1 MTSKANF
8 SLLATLFFF
17 QVLSSPVHGQDLH
30 PSGASPEMKH
40 WVDSV
45 FASMSYEEKIGQLF
59 MVDAFSNKDRKHVSN
74 IEELIT
80 KYHIGGVIF
89 FQGGP
94 VRQAHL
100 TNRYQS
106 LSRIPLMVGIDGEW
120 GLAMRLDSTI
130 RFPRQMTLA
139 AGNNDSLIYEMGKE
153 IARQCKRMG
162 IHLNFAPVADINNN
176 PLNPVINSRSFS
188 ENKEEVTRHAV
199 AYMKGMQDHGVLA
212 CGKHFPGHGNTD
224 ADSHYTLPVV
234 NQSASA
240 IDSMELYPFRKL
252 IQEGVASMMVAHLF
266 IPSLDTT
273 SNRAATL
280 SPSIIDS
287 LLRKTLG
294 FEGLVFTDA
303 LNMKGVAEFY
313 PAGDAELLALKA
325 GNDVLLY
332 STDVAKAWERIH
344 LAIQNCEIEQSL
356 IDEKVIRILKAKYR
370 SGLFQPQQVSVEN
383 LYQDLNTPES
393 RYLNRQLYQRSVTL
407 LKNEFQMLPFRNLDN
422 CNMASLVL
430 NDTIGNPF
438 QLRLLDYARMDL
450 HRMPRELTEL
460 QMDSLTRKLL
470 NYEYIIVSVHNTTTR
485 ASAGYGVSDQ
495 MAEMVARLKG
505 KVKLVTVVLGNAYT
519 LSRLPAAF
527 EGNVLVLAYED
538 TPMSQDITA
547 QMLFGGSATIGR
559 LPVTPLSGVNINDGI
574 RLEASKNRL
583 RFTDPLE
590 LGLHPTA
597 FSKVDSIAMRVVTD
611 SAAPGLQVLVAW
623 KGNIIYQKSFGRHTY
638 DPGSPSV
645 TNSDL
650 YDIASVTKT
659 TATALALM
667 KLQEEEEIDIRKKAS
682 RYYHALRKTNKKDLL
697 IEDILTHR
705 AGLKPFVPFWKSTLE
720 NGKPAFN
727 IYHFEKDVNYSVQV
741 ADSMFI
747 LKSYID
753 KVWKEI
759 YDTPLGTFGEYVY
772 SDLGLLLMQRVVE
785 NVTKLPLDEY
795 LDTHFYD
802 PLGLTRLTYNPVKR
816 KVPLSKITPTELDT
830 SFRRR
835 LIHGFVH
842 DPTAAMIGGVAGHA
856 GLFSD
861 AYNVAVVMQMLM
873 NGGEYGGF
881 RFLKKESVNLF
892 TERYFKEGANRRG
905 LLFDKPETAAGKSS
919 PTAASASPGTFGHTG
934 FTGTAAW
941 ADPEH
946 ELVFVFL
953 SNRVHPSASDNKLA
967 KGNYRTDMMEA
978 VYEVLKGR

>member
-1 MTSKANF
+1 
-8 SLLATLFFF
+8 
-17 QVLSSPVHGQDLH
+17 
-30 PSGASPEMKH
+30 
-40 WVDSV
+40 
-45 FASMSYEEKIGQLF
+45 
-59 MVDAFSNKDRKHVSN
+59 
-74 IEELIT
+74 
-80 KYHIGGVIF
+80 
-89 FQGGP
+89 
-94 VRQAHL
+94 
-100 TNRYQS
+100 
-106 LSRIPLMVGIDGEW
+106 
-120 GLAMRLDSTI
+120 
-130 RFPRQMTLA
+130 
-139 AGNNDSLIYEMGKE
+139 
-153 IARQCKRMG
+153 
-162 IHLNFAPVADINNN
+162 
-176 PLNPVINSRSFS
+176 
-188 ENKEEVTRHAV
+188 
-199 AYMKGMQDHGVLA
+199 
-212 CGKHFPGHGNTD
+212 
-224 ADSHYTLPVV
+224 
-234 NQSASA
+234 
-240 IDSMELYPFRKL
+240 
-252 IQEGVASMMVAHLF
+252 
-266 IPSLDTT
+266 
-273 SNRAATL
+273 
-280 SPSIIDS
+280 
-287 LLRKTLG
+287 
-294 FEGLVFTDA
+294 
-303 LNMKGVAEFY
+303 
-313 PAGDAELLALKA
+313 
-325 GNDVLLY
+325 
-332 STDVAKAWERIH
+332 
-344 LAIQNCEIEQSL
+344 
-356 IDEKVIRILKAKYR
+356 
-370 SGLFQPQQVSVEN
+370 
-383 LYQDLNTPES
+383 
-393 RYLNRQLYQRSVTL
+393 
-407 LKNEFQMLPFRNLDN
+407 
-422 CNMASLVL
+422 
-430 NDTIGNPF
+430 
-438 QLRLLDYARMDL
+438 
-450 HRMPRELTEL
+450 
-460 QMDSLTRKLL
+460 
-470 NYEYIIVSVHNTTTR
+470 
-485 ASAGYGVSDQ
+485 
-495 MAEMVARLKG
+495 
-505 KVKLVTVVLGNAYT
+505 
-519 LSRLPAAF
+519 
-527 EGNVLVLAYED
+527 
-538 TPMSQDITA
+538 
-547 QMLFGGSATIGR
+547 
-559 LPVTPLSGVNINDGI
+559 
-574 RLEASKNRL
+574 
-583 RFTDPLE
+583 
-590 LGLHPTA
+590 
-597 FSKVDSIAMRVVTD
+597 MRVVAD

-638 DPGSPSV
+638 DSGSPSV
-645 TNSDL
+645 SNSDL